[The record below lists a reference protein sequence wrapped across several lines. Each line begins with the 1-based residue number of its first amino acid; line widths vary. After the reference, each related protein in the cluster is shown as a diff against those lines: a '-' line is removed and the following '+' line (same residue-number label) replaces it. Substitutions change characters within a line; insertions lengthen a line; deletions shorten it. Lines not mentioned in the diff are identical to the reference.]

1 MRDEC
6 LVFPMLR
13 AGLDEFLTKFIK
25 LSELIHIAA
34 FMDINPLHVGRRVH
48 IVSQSLL
55 INFLAAKERER
66 VEEDG

>member
-13 AGLDEFLTKFIK
+13 AGLGELLTKFIK

-34 FMDINPLHVGRRVH
+34 FINPLHVGRRVH

-55 INFLAAKERER
+55 INFLAAKERE
-66 VEEDG
+66 G